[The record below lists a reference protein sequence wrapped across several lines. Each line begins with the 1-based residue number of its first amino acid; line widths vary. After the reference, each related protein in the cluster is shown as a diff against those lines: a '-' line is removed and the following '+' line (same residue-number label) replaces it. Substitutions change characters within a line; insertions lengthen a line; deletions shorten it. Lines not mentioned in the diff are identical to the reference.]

1 MDKLEKVIKGL
12 ECCSKM
18 AGTVCRTCPYAN
30 ECEESDALLGG
41 AAHLAADALELLK
54 SDYLVKVIRC
64 KDCQMWRS
72 PSEEDI
78 SDGITTGYCNNA
90 GFGTEPFD
98 FCSDAIRR

>member
-1 MDKLEKVIKGL
+1 MAELYKVLKGM
-12 ECCSKM
+12 ECCESGN
-18 AGTVCRTCPYAN
+18 ACGICPYSKNNNCTMGCAQALRK
-30 ECEESDALLGG
+30 DALK
-41 AAHLAADALELLK
+41 LLK
-54 SDYLVKVIRC
+54 SDCLVKVIRC

-90 GFGTEPFD
+90 GFGTEPFG